1 MNNKL
6 YEHFYHNFSVK
17 YKKKTTKIAITHLMM
32 YIYFFNSNIR
42 KLYTHNLYFLY
53 DSKVI

>member
-17 YKKKTTKIAITHLMM
+17 YILKKPKIAITHLMM
-32 YIYFFNSNIR
+32 YIYFFNSNIMEA
-42 KLYTHNLYFLY
+42 LY
-53 DSKVI
+53 S